1 MSSGEK
7 IHMQSVR
14 GVLGAATLLLALP
27 ITIVF
32 QMLITGSD
40 AVVIHVC
47 LATGAFLLAASAL
60 DFQTWRPVTALGV
73 GSAAAL
79 GVAFGLQALSELI
92 ANGLLYQIAYSVLGP
107 AESIFLAG
115 LLGWFV
121 GISFV
126 EGNGVH
132 RIVGLT
138 VVGIAVA
145 AFSVQMGL
153 TLTRGPAAAPEALR
167 LVQLLPIAWLLWTS
181 ARRREQTHVQPTVA

>member
-1 MSSGEK
+1 
-7 IHMQSVR
+7 MQSVR

-32 QMLITGSD
+32 QMRVTGSD

-47 LATGAFLLAASAL
+47 LATGAFLVAASAL
-60 DFQTWRPVTALGV
+60 DFRAARPVTALGV

-79 GVAFGLQALSELI
+79 GVAFGLQALRELI

-107 AESIFLAG
+107 AESILLAG
-115 LLGWFV
+115 LLRWFV

-138 VVGIAVA
+138 VVVIAVA

-153 TLTRGPAAAPEALR
+153 TFTSGPAEAPESLR
-167 LVQLLPIAWLLWTS
+167 LVQVLPIAWLLWTS
-181 ARRREQTHVQPTVA
+181 ARRREQAHVHPPVA